1 MADDDDEPGINVAQE
16 ELVAAIAKAFC
27 AREVKGANGQ
37 PATTTL
43 YPWGGWP
50 AGGGGEY
57 TASAAYREDG
67 SPLQPQPYRYDG
79 NKPVYALTYHDAR
92 EEAMSQWEGERV
104 SEARIAAY
112 VDKLPEGMY
121 TLGGKE
127 FSREDVPLEI
137 DSLDQLWV
145 HRGVHYEP
153 E

>member
-1 MADDDDEPGINVAQE
+1 MADDEPGSDMPQE
-16 ELVAAIAKAFC
+16 LFVGAIAKAFC
-27 AREVKGANGQ
+27 AREVVDANGR

-79 NKPVYALTYHDAR
+79 NKPVYALTYEDAR

-104 SEARIAAY
+104 SEARIAAF
-112 VDKLPEGMY
+112 VDKLPEGTYM
-121 TLGGKE
+121 LGGKE

-137 DSLDQLWV
+137 DRHDQLWV
-145 HRGVHYEP
+145 NRGVHYEP